1 MILEAQVGR
10 RFGLLRR
17 LMVEAFC
24 TLTKEEVTEPMVGC
38 GHCHEHR
45 PGAGILGLD
54 SGQESQNEK
63 E

>member
-1 MILEAQVGR
+1 MVLEARIGR

-17 LMVEAFC
+17 VVVEAFC
-24 TLTKEEVTEPMVGC
+24 TLMKEEVTEPMVGC

-45 PGAGILGLD
+45 PGVGILGLD
-54 SGQESQNEK
+54 SGQEDQNGK